1 MVGKRLV
8 SVIIVMAVA
17 LSGGLLLLS
26 GCSPGELLDI
36 SPPPGRQLA
45 DEIYIG
51 GAVVIPG
58 IYPVKDGDT
67 LETLVQAAG
76 GATPNADLSRVSLQV
91 SVSGEDE
98 TAQRININ
106 LAEAWLLEALPGIG
120 PARAQAII
128 DYRSQN
134 GPFRQILEI
143 INVEG
148 IGMATY
154 EQIKELITVSG

>member
-1 MVGKRLV
+1 M
-8 SVIIVMAVA
+8 
-17 LSGGLLLLS
+17 
-26 GCSPGELLDI
+26 
-36 SPPPGRQLA
+36 
-45 DEIYIG
+45 
-51 GAVVIPG
+51 
-58 IYPVKDGDT
+58 
-67 LETLVQAAG
+67 
-76 GATPNADLSRVSLQV
+76 

-98 TAQRININ
+98 AAQRININ

-128 DYRSQN
+128 DFRSQN

-154 EQIKELITVSG
+154 EQTKELITVSG